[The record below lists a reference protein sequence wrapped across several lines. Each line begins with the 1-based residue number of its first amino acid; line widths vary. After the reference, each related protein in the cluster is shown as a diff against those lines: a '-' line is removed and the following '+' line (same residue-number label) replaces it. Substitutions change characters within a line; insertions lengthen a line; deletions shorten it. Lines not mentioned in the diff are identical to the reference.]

1 MPSKSEKQRKFF
13 GAVMGAKKGKGKVTG
28 AAKKAAKEMPEK
40 EIKKFLKKESY
51 DDLVNAYLKMHL
63 IESDMGTEVRMDP
76 REQEGIT
83 DEPEIDDY
91 SPLDNEISHDEM
103 VNAVID
109 AFEAQSGNRFQAEV
123 QAHNMSP
130 EEVKQAYY
138 YIQKD
143 PSMGAE
149 EEEMSNTDDMSGGEE
164 MPTDEDC
171 EDGCQCERCKGSSGG
186 KMLNFYGFTK

>member
-13 GAVMGAKKGKGKVTG
+13 GAAMSAKKGEGKVTG
-28 AAKKAAKEMPEK
+28 AAKKVAKEMPEK

-51 DDLVNAYLKMHL
+51 DDLVNTYLKMHL
-63 IESDMGTEVRMDP
+63 IEGDLGMEVRMDP

-91 SPLDNEISHDEM
+91 SSLDGEISHDEM
-103 VNAVID
+103 VNAVIN

-143 PSMGAE
+143 SSMGAE
-149 EEEMSNTDDMSGGEE
+149 DEEMSNGEE
-164 MPTDEDC
+164 DYEEEC
-171 EDGCQCERCKGSSGG
+171 EDGCQCDKHKNTIGN
-186 KMLNFYGFTK
+186 KMLTFYGLK

>member
-1 MPSKSEKQRKFF
+1 MLSKPEKQRKQT
-13 GAVMGAKKGKGKVTG
+13 V
-28 AAKKAAKEMPEK
+28 
-40 EIKKFLKKESY
+40 IKESY
-51 DDLVNAYLKMHL
+51 DSLVNTYLRMNL

-91 SPLDNEISHDEM
+91 SSLDGEISHDEM
-103 VNAVID
+103 VNAVIN
-109 AFEAQSGNRFQAEV
+109 AFETQSGNRFQAEV

-149 EEEMSNTDDMSGGEE
+149 DEEMSNGEE
-164 MPTDEDC
+164 DYEEEC
-171 EDGCQCERCKGSSGG
+171 EDNCQCNRCKGGNG
-186 KMLNFYGFTK
+186 EKMLNFYGFTK

>member
-1 MPSKSEKQRKFF
+1 MPSTPEKQRKQP
-13 GAVMGAKKGKGKVTG
+13 V
-28 AAKKAAKEMPEK
+28 
-40 EIKKFLKKESY
+40 IKESY

-63 IESDMGTEVRMDP
+63 IESDLGMEVRMDP

-91 SPLDNEISHDEM
+91 SPLDGEISHEEM
-103 VNAVID
+103 INAVVD
-109 AFEAQSGNRFQAEV
+109 AFEAQSGDRFQAEV

-149 EEEMSNTDDMSGGEE
+149 DEEMSNDEE
-164 MPTDEDC
+164 DYEEEC
-171 EDGCQCERCKGSSGG
+171 EDGCQCDRCKDTSGD
-186 KMLNFYGFTK
+186 KMLNFYGLK

>member
-1 MPSKSEKQRKFF
+1 
-13 GAVMGAKKGKGKVTG
+13 
-28 AAKKAAKEMPEK
+28 MPEK

-63 IESDMGTEVRMDP
+63 IESDLGMEVRMDP

-91 SPLDNEISHDEM
+91 SPLDNEISHEEM
-103 VNAVID
+103 INAVID
-109 AFEAQSGNRFQAEV
+109 AFEAQSGDRFQAEV

-149 EEEMSNTDDMSGGEE
+149 DEEMSNGEE
-164 MPTDEDC
+164 DYEEEC
-171 EDGCQCERCKGSSGG
+171 EDGCQCERCKGSDGS
-186 KMLNFYGFTK
+186 KMLNFYGFK